1 MRKQANMVDSDEE
14 DEDGN
19 LLERSS
25 SSEESMGK
33 SDEDY
38 EDGNISET
46 SSKSSLDRGDENST
60 VENDDENLSEG
71 EDSFSSFQPENQDD
85 AMSLD
90 GILQKTQHQI
100 SNGKPMSNKKC
111 KSKNLKTK
119 TKVTKTVSK
128 KITMDLSSEE
138 NSDDSST
145 PPTSSKSDGDLR
157 NTKFAVQPTPQCD
170 AIMEKVVASN
180 QNSDHPY
187 ENNLLRGSK
196 STSSSKN
203 LKSPDQNQKDMGEL
217 NGRTK
222 DIQSIDKVD
231 PNTLHT
237 EPSEFDVT
245 ISDPLLVKK
254 EDTDIKLEIKEEI
267 DSSDEN
273 KEDIKLYSIEDEP
286 TDSMDFDDYQEDIGE
301 DENVSDDT
309 ELGQCNIQSKRKG
322 TKRKNEDDPSYS
334 PRTKKQSRS
343 SRTKNNNDQP
353 EKTCVPNKTISRID
367 NKQSAVTATIKQ
379 GRLSKYPLAERN
391 KESENSHLSE
401 AQETNKKDT
410 EVGAPKVLSVL
421 GNTQSKSF
429 NHTSANFQPFISLI
443 PCDLIYTQPTEP
455 KKKRGR
461 PPKAKNAGSPK
472 NIQNR
477 EKQTVNNV
485 STLLSAVSLRN
496 SPRKPNEAIDLELS
510 ENDSDSPLNNL
521 LKTEDSIIPT
531 INQDDVFDDKDLLCL
546 QQLGNPIV
554 SSSNV
559 QMTAKETNSFIADY
573 LISHQKV
580 FDDSFFQNI
589 LPGLSEFLMLCMDEF
604 TELLV
609 RNKKAGKFTSKEL
622 RQQEVKLA
630 IQSFCE
636 KISSYSEGF
645 FPNFNSVMYKIDQ
658 NKTKKAL
665 MIAFVFFLANSL
677 WIKTPKFKGQIH
689 IIRKMLLCMCQIKKI
704 NSPFSLAVL
713 TTHENMFND
722 ELRLLLK
729 ILLVLQKKNVLA
741 IPTTALPETSSND
754 SIEEVCESIISL
766 STNCSSLSDLKH
778 SDIATQIVEIF
789 KDDKQHNSQGIH
801 ENLNHVL
808 CLLKPN
814 NYESKSETPEESG
827 FGSGLD
833 HSLTQHD
840 RGQVLA
846 ENLEQTQVGG
856 LDSLFKSYYESTS
869 ITNEDVK
876 SELDAVLSH
885 SYNTQSADLTFPM
898 PIDSAIKVE
907 EVDCSSLVG
916 FTENTTTKSCTTTID
931 LHNFIPE
938 SDEQDPE
945 RCEQDPLSF

>member
-1 MRKQANMVDSDEE
+1 MRKQARMVDSDEE

-25 SSEESMGK
+25 SSEESMGQ

-46 SSKSSLDRGDENST
+46 SSKSSLDRGDDNST
-60 VENDDENLSEG
+60 VEDDNENLSE
-71 EDSFSSFQPENQDD
+71 DKDFFSSFQPENQDD
-85 AMSLD
+85 AKSLD
-90 GILQKTQHQI
+90 GSVQKTQHQI
-100 SNGKPMSNKKC
+100 SNGKPLSNKKF

-119 TKVTKTVSK
+119 TKVTKKVSK
-128 KITMDLSSEE
+128 KSTKDLSSEE

-145 PPTSSKSDGDLR
+145 PPTSAKGDGDLR
-157 NTKFAVQPTPQCD
+157 NIKFAVQPTPQCD
-170 AIMEKVVASN
+170 AIMEKIVASN
-180 QNSDHPY
+180 QNSEHPY
-187 ENNLLRGSK
+187 GNTLLRGSK

-203 LKSPDQNQKDMGEL
+203 LKSLDQNQKEMGEL
-217 NGRTK
+217 NDGSK
-222 DIQSIDKVD
+222 DIQSINKVD
-231 PNTLHT
+231 PNTLLK

-245 ISDPLLVKK
+245 IHDPLLVKK
-254 EDTDIKLEIKEEI
+254 EEEDIKLEIKEEI

-286 TDSMDFDDYQEDIGE
+286 TDLMDFDDYQEDIGE
-301 DENVSDDT
+301 DENVSDHT
-309 ELGQCNIQSKRKG
+309 ELEQCNIQSKRKG

-334 PRTKKQSRS
+334 PKTKKPSTS
-343 SRTKNNNDQP
+343 SRTKNNNDQQ
-353 EKTCVPNKTISRID
+353 EKTCVSNKTISRID
-367 NKQSAVTATIKQ
+367 YKQSAVTATRKQ
-379 GRLSKYPLAERN
+379 GRLSNYPLAERN
-391 KESENSHLSE
+391 KESDNNLLSE

-410 EVGAPKVLSVL
+410 EVSAPKVLSIL

-429 NHTSANFQPFISLI
+429 NYTSANLQPFISLI
-443 PCDLIYTQPTEP
+443 PCDLIYAQPTEP

-472 NIQNR
+472 NIQK
-477 EKQTVNNV
+477 ETVNNV
-485 STLLSAVSLRN
+485 STLLSSVSLRN
-496 SPRKPNEAIDLELS
+496 SPRTKPKPNEAIDLELS

-636 KISSYSEGF
+636 KVSSYSEGF
-645 FPNFNSVMYKIDQ
+645 FPYFDSVMYKIDQ

-741 IPTTALPETSSND
+741 IPTTALPENSSND

-789 KDDKQHNSQGIH
+789 KDDIQHNFQGIH
-801 ENLNHVL
+801 GNLNNVL
-808 CLLKPN
+808 CMLKPN

-827 FGSGLD
+827 FGAGLS

-840 RGQVLA
+840 RGRVLA
-846 ENLEQTQVGG
+846 ENLDQTQVGG
-856 LDSLFKSYYESTS
+856 LDSLFKSYYESTR

-885 SYNTQSADLTFPM
+885 SYNTQSADLTLPM

-907 EVDCSSLVG
+907 EVDCSSLVE
-916 FTENTTTKSCTTTID
+916 FTENTVAKSCTTTID
-931 LHNFIPE
+931 LHHFIPE
-938 SDEQDPE
+938 NDEQDPE
-945 RCEQDPLSF
+945 CCEQDPLSF